1 MRTTFFQ
8 QLMTLANADPNLY
21 LVVGDVGFSVIE
33 KFQQTFGHRYINA
46 GVAEQNMIGLAA
58 GLAMSGKNVYVYS
71 IVPFVIMRCFEQI
84 RDDLCYQQLPVKLIG
99 VGGGLSYG
107 PMGVTHHAL
116 EDVGL
121 MRMLPEMTV
130 VAPGNK
136 YETAE
141 LVPQFNALKGPGYL
155 RLSNGNELV
164 TYPENAAIE
173 LGKAYEI
180 IKHDQWCIVAS
191 GNTLDLA
198 WQVCQALSKI
208 GVEMGLVS
216 MPTIKPLD
224 EAFFLKR
231 NFKAIFT
238 IEEHFVNGGMGEAIA
253 RMICEKIERK
263 IIFKA
268 FGIDDFYFH
277 EAGSRDFLKEKAGL
291 SVERVVEVIF
301 RKLNVMADKNNVLKS
316 REALDCHPGL

>member
-1 MRTTFFQ
+1 MRTIFFQ
-8 QLMTLANADPNLY
+8 QLMSLAHADPNLY

-33 KFQQTFGHRYINA
+33 TFQQAFGHRYINA

-58 GLAMSGKNVYVYS
+58 GLAMAGKNVYVYS

-84 RDDLCYQQLPVKLIG
+84 RDDLCYQQLPVKLVG
-99 VGGGLSYG
+99 VGGGFSYA

-121 MRMLPEMTV
+121 MRMLPEMSV

-136 YETAE
+136 YETAQ

-164 TYPENAAIE
+164 SYPENTTVV
-173 LGKAYEI
+173 LGKACEI
-180 IKHDQWCIVAS
+180 IQSARWCIVAS
-191 GNTLDLA
+191 GNALDLG
-198 WQVCQALSKI
+198 WQVCKELEKMGI
-208 GVEMGLVS
+208 DMGLVS

-224 EAFFLKR
+224 EEFFLDR
-231 NFKAIFT
+231 GFEGIFT

-253 RMICEKIERK
+253 RMVCEKIDRK
-263 IIFKA
+263 VLFHA
-268 FGIDDFYFH
+268 FGVNDFYFH

-291 SVERVVEVIF
+291 SVGSVVEVI
-301 RKLNVMADKNNVLKS
+301 LKKIGFCFSTS
-316 REALDCHPGL
+316 RSFSDLLQQS